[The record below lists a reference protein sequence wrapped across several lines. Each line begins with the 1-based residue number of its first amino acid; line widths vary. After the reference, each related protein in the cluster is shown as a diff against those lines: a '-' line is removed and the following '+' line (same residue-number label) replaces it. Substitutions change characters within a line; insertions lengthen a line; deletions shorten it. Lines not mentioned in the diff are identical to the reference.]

1 MKKFL
6 KVASVLLLLASF
18 IGCDQTTL
26 PGGEKPG
33 DKTGQIV
40 GVAQFENKTNHEGIN
55 ITLVATSGLLE
66 ANYCASRG
74 IEFAARAITV
84 DTTTDEKGNYKFEN
98 VEPGTYT
105 IYASAD
111 ASSEKA
117 VLTKVEVQ
125 SLFPFFLRRQR
136 PSIRFAMRMC

>member
-33 DKTGQIV
+33 DNPTTTKTGQIE

-74 IEFAARAITV
+74 IEFAARAIEAV

-117 VLTKVEVQ
+117 VQKLK
-125 SLFPFFLRRQR
+125 
-136 PSIRFAMRMC
+136 